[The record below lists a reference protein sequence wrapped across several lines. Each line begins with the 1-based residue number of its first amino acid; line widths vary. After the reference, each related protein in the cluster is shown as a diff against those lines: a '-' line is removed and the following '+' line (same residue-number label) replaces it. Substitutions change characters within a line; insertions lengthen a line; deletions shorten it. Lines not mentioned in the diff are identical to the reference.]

1 MTHSEFNYW
10 IDELEKSRAL
20 ILDERNGK
28 YSHDDEAL
36 YNFKE
41 AAKIMGCTPAQ
52 AAWNYATKHIIALR
66 DMICND
72 NFSDKP
78 DLCEKIRDI
87 QNYLSFIWAIA
98 NENRCV
104 DLEAK
109 EHKGDTSFDYGFIP
123 DDDSVICERC
133 KYFTVPCAEEP
144 CCSCRHYNAH
154 TPDLDSK
161 FEKA

>member
-1 MTHSEFNYW
+1 MTHREFNYW
-10 IDELEKSRAL
+10 IDELENSRTS
-20 ILDERNGK
+20 ILKERNGK

-66 DMICND
+66 DMICSD
-72 NFSDKP
+72 NFSDKS

-98 NENRCV
+98 NEDRCV

-109 EHKGDTSFDYGFIP
+109 EHKEDTSFDYDFIP
-123 DDDSVICERC
+123 DKADCETC
-133 KYFTVPCAEEP
+133 KYADIHYDQEP
-144 CCSCRHYNAH
+144 CNSCRHCFYRR
-154 TPDLDSK
+154 PDLDSK
-161 FEKA
+161 FERT